1 MLVAGM
7 DRGSSYQA
15 IDDRDAIRRIAS
27 GDPVGLEAL
36 YDRHATLVYSLALRV
51 LRDTGE
57 AEDVTQDVFARVWAS
72 AVRFDPARG
81 AVAAWLTVM
90 ARSRALD
97 RLRRRRHP
105 AAPVASE
112 DAGLTDIPDPAPSV
126 ELMAA
131 TAEQVTAARDALA
144 ELPAD
149 QRTTL
154 ELAYYEGL
162 TQVEIAERTATPLGT
177 VKTRIRVG
185 LQRLR
190 DAVAIRSAS
199 TRSQS

>member
-1 MLVAGM
+1 MLDARMERGGAGE
-7 DRGSSYQA
+7 A
-15 IDDRDAIRRIAS
+15 IDDRDAIRRIAA
-27 GDPVGLEAL
+27 GEAIGLEAL
-36 YDRHATLVYSLALRV
+36 YDRHATLVYSLALRI

-72 AVRFDPARG
+72 AVRFDPSRG

-97 RLRRRRHP
+97 RLRRRRHA
-105 AAPVASE
+105 AAPVPE
-112 DAGLTDIPDPAPSV
+112 DAGLADIPDPAPSV

-131 TAEQVTAARDALA
+131 TAEQVTAARDAVA
-144 ELPAD
+144 GLPAD
-149 QRTTL
+149 QRATL

-177 VKTRIRVG
+177 VKTRMRTA
-185 LQRLR
+185 LQRVR
-190 DAVAIRSAS
+190 DAVASSPASAR
-199 TRSQS
+199 TRS

>member
-1 MLVAGM
+1 MLDAGM
-7 DRGSSYQA
+7 ERSRPELA
-15 IDDRDAIRRIAS
+15 IDDRDAIRRIAA
-27 GDPVGLEAL
+27 GDPAGLESL
-36 YDRHATLVYSLALRV
+36 YDRHATLVYSLALRI

-72 AVRFDPARG
+72 AVRFDPSRG

-90 ARSRALD
+90 TRSRALD

-105 AAPVASE
+105 ATPVAE
-112 DAGLTDIPDPAPSV
+112 GDTLADIPDPAPSV
-126 ELMAA
+126 ELVTA
-131 TAEQVTAARDALA
+131 TAEQVTAAREALA

-177 VKTRIRVG
+177 VKTRIRTG
-185 LQRLR
+185 LQRIR
-190 DAVAIRSAS
+190 DAVAGRSVS
-199 TRSQS
+199 TRSPS